1 MRVPAFA
8 TPDVLVL
15 SGGGVLG
22 EAWMTG
28 VLAGLEDATGLD
40 LRRTE
45 AFVGTSAG
53 SIVAASLAA
62 GRSPRRPAEGAPGA
76 APADDPDERGPAGT
90 GTTPDGDGGLNGGTG
105 LRDALRTAGAVAWAS
120 TAPAASAAL
129 TLGAPGGALVRAAAL
144 ARMPSGHRSL
154 RDLGTRVTTWGVR
167 FDGRLRVCAVDRR
180 SGRRVVFG
188 APGAPVAEVAEAVVA
203 SCSIPWVF
211 EPVTIGGREYVD
223 GGVWSVTNLDA
234 APAGRDTQVLCLD
247 VLAGLDPG
255 SRGMTAMRRAFRVA
269 AELETQSLRRRGAH
283 VLRVGPDL
291 AAAGVLGPN
300 LMDPGPRDAALVAG
314 FRQGAALARGG

>member
-1 MRVPAFA
+1 MPAVPAFA
-8 TPDVLVL
+8 APDVLVL

-28 VLAGLEDATGLD
+28 VLAGIEDATGAD

-62 GRSPRRPAEGAPGA
+62 GRSPRRPAEGAPA
-76 APADDPDERGPAGT
+76 RSFEDD
-90 GTTPDGDGGLNGGTG
+90 DGSANGGPG
-105 LRDALRTAGAVAWAS
+105 LRGALRTAGAAAWAG
-120 TAPAASAAL
+120 TAPAASAVL

-154 RDLGTRVTTWGVR
+154 GDLRARVAHWGPR

-188 APGAPVAEVAEAVVA
+188 APGAPAAEVADAVVA

-211 EPVTIGGREYVD
+211 EAVAIGGREYVD

-234 APAGRDTQVLCLD
+234 APAGRDTHVLCLD
-247 VLAGLDPG
+247 VLSGLDPG
-255 SRGMTAMRRAFRVA
+255 ARGMTAMRRAFRVA
-269 AELETQSLRRRGAH
+269 AELETQFLRRRGAY
-283 VLRVGPDL
+283 VLRIGPDRV
-291 AAAGVLGPN
+291 AADVLGPD
-300 LMDPGPRDAALVAG
+300 LMDPGPRDAALAAG
-314 FRQGAALARGG
+314 FRQGAVLAGG

>member
-1 MRVPAFA
+1 MPVFA
-8 TPDVLVL
+8 LPDILVL
-15 SGGGVLG
+15 AGGGVLG

-28 VLAGLEDATGLD
+28 VLAGIEDTTGTD

-62 GRSPRRPAEGAPGA
+62 GRSPRRPAEGAPAA
-76 APADDPDERGPAGT
+76 APARSSADDDAGA
-90 GTTPDGDGGLNGGTG
+90 NGGPR
-105 LRDALRTAGAVAWAS
+105 LRGALRTAGAAAWAG

-129 TLGAPGGALVRAAAL
+129 ALGAPGGALVRAAAL
-144 ARMPSGHRSL
+144 ARMPAGHRSL
-154 RDLGTRVTTWGVR
+154 GDLRARVERCGPR

-188 APGAPVAEVAEAVVA
+188 APGAPLAEVADAVVA

-211 EPVTIGGREYVD
+211 EPVAIGGREYVD

-234 APAGRDTQVLCLD
+234 APAGRESHVLCLD
-247 VLAGLDPG
+247 VLSGLDPRG
-255 SRGMTAMRRAFRVA
+255 RGMVALRRAFRVA
-269 AELETQSLRRRGAH
+269 AELETQTLRRRGAH
-283 VLRVGPDL
+283 VLRVGPDAR
-291 AAAGVLGPN
+291 AADAIGDD
-300 LMDPGPRDAALVAG
+300 LMAPGPRDAVLAAGFAQGVALV
-314 FRQGAALARGG
+314 R

>member
-1 MRVPAFA
+1 MPVFA
-8 TPDVLVL
+8 PPDILVL

-28 VLAGLEDATGLD
+28 VLAGIEDAAGAD

-62 GRSPRRPAEGAPGA
+62 GRSPRRPAEGAPAA
-76 APADDPDERGPAGT
+76 APARSSGDD
-90 GTTPDGDGGLNGGTG
+90 DGSVNGGPG
-105 LRDALRTAGAVAWAS
+105 LRGALRTAGAAAWAS

-154 RDLGTRVTTWGVR
+154 GDVRARVERW
-167 FDGRLRVCAVDRR
+167 
-180 SGRRVVFG
+180 G
-188 APGAPVAEVAEAVVA
+188 APGAEVADAVVA

-211 EPVTIGGREYVD
+211 EPVSIGGREYVD

-234 APAGRDTQVLCLD
+234 APAGRDTHVLCLD
-247 VLAGLDPG
+247 VLSGLDPG
-255 SRGMTAMRRAFRVA
+255 ARGMTAMRRAFRVA

-283 VLRVGPDL
+283 VLRIGPDRG
-291 AAAGVLGPN
+291 AADALGPD
-300 LMDPGPRDAALVAG
+300 LMDPGPRDAALAAG
-314 FRQGAALARGG
+314 FRQGAVLAGG

>member
-1 MRVPAFA
+1 VPVFA
-8 TPDVLVL
+8 PPDILVL
-15 SGGGVLG
+15 AGGGVLG

-28 VLAGLEDATGLD
+28 VLAGIEDATGAD

-76 APADDPDERGPAGT
+76 APARSSGDDDGT
-90 GTTPDGDGGLNGGTG
+90 VNGGPG
-105 LRDALRTAGAVAWAS
+105 LRGALRTAGAAAWAS

-129 TLGAPGGALVRAAAL
+129 TLGTPGGALVRAAAL
-144 ARMPSGHRSL
+144 ARMPSEHRSL
-154 RDLGTRVTTWGVR
+154 GDLRARVERWGAR

-188 APGAPVAEVAEAVVA
+188 APGAPGAEVADAVVA

-211 EPVTIGGREYVD
+211 EPVSIGGREYVD

-247 VLAGLDPG
+247 VLSGLDPG
-255 SRGMTAMRRAFRVA
+255 ARGMTAMRRAFRVA

-283 VLRVGPDL
+283 VLRIGPDRAAADVLGPDL
-291 AAAGVLGPN
+291 
-300 LMDPGPRDAALVAG
+300 MDPTPRDAALAAG
-314 FRQGAALARGG
+314 FRQGAVLAGG